1 MKNPAKP
8 TARLSQIDGRSEVAV
23 GQRYGPYVHELTD
36 VIASTWTKA
45 LNDKDPAYT
54 DDAAARNAG
63 YSRRV
68 APPGTM
74 TLHFLKAAMDAWGGM
89 PVGMILARQEVDF
102 HAPAHPG
109 DKLATEF
116 VIQTKTIKK
125 ERPWFDL
132 EMTTRNDKGQTVAV
146 SRITWIMA
154 H

>member
-1 MKNPAKP
+1 MTKP
-8 TARLSQIDGRSEVAV
+8 IKPSARLSQISASEVPV
-23 GQRYGPYVHELTD
+23 GKRYGPYVHELTD
-36 VIASTWTKA
+36 AIVSTWTKA
-45 LNDKDPAYT
+45 LNDREPAYA
-54 DDAAARNAG
+54 DDEAARKAG
-63 YSRRV
+63 YSGRI
-68 APPGTM
+68 APPCAL

-116 VIQTKTIKK
+116 VIQSKTIKK
-125 ERPWFDL
+125 GRPWIDL
-132 EMTTRNDKGQTVAV
+132 EMTTRNDKRQTIAV